1 MIEACAKGM
10 LTESGL
16 GGKQGVVEAFVL
28 AQVKPINKDN
38 IRCYN
43 CGELGHI
50 QLEYHKVFLKRHT
63 STSCPS
69 SAYLE

>member
-16 GGKQGVVEAFVL
+16 GGKQGVVEAFVS

-38 IRCYN
+38 IRC
-43 CGELGHI
+43 L
-50 QLEYHKVFLKRHT
+50 
-63 STSCPS
+63 
-69 SAYLE
+69 